1 MDWILLTYKLH
12 DNIENMLIPPAIHP
26 KPPDYKWVFYASYAL
41 WKLYS
46 FR

>member
-12 DNIENMLIPPAIHP
+12 DGVERMLIPEAKHP
-26 KPPDYKWVFYASYAL
+26 KQDYKWLFYAGYAV

-46 FR
+46 LR